1 MNRRIISLAPGSM
14 AALGSLATLALVALS
29 AGPAVAVEPAQAFL
43 DGLRERGYFD
53 VAIEYLDAAQNNPNV
68 PVQFKETLPYEKGV
82 TLVKGARL
90 QKDPA
95 LRERQ
100 LDEGQQTL
108 QQFVTSQPN
117 HLLAVSARSELGN
130 VIVERARSRVEKSKK
145 VTPAEK
151 TTLLKEANGLYTEA
165 ITTFSALA
173 DELKVKLQGYPA
185 ALDEK
190 KDAKRIEERDRYRQ
204 DYLQAQLLVAAAREE
219 MVETVTKGSK
229 EWTDTL
235 TQAVADYKDVYE
247 KYRTRLA
254 GLYARMYQG
263 RCLAKLGKAK
273 EASAIYSELLS
284 NPDEP
289 DAFRTMKV
297 KVMALAVEAWE
308 AQGLHLEIID
318 KAGKLVDAA
327 RPTEDRTDEVMGMRV
342 AVARAAKAYSAELA
356 KENPR
361 NPQIKVLL
369 TNGRKLVT
377 YVQKFPGAYQDI
389 ARKLLPE
396 FTGGDA
402 EVVAERKEPKS
413 FMEART
419 LAKEAIDAMQ
429 TSNLLL
435 KTLPPRLATLKDPM
449 EKAELEKQLEEAKA
463 TVGKAQQDALYYCK
477 LAMKF
482 VDRETPPDDVN
493 LVRYLLCYLLY
504 SEKNYNDAVIIGEFV
519 ARRTE
524 SQGSRPCAKIAMACY
539 LQLYQENQTD
549 DKSYESA
556 KIISIADFIV
566 KKWPTEPEAAE
577 ALNTLI
583 PFMIRDKRLQ
593 EAQDYLAQ
601 IPADSPH
608 RGNAELKTG
617 QALWSSYL
625 ENSQQIREW
634 EADPTLLPEGTDLA
648 ARKAELIPL
657 KDKAKQTLVDG
668 VGRMQAKGEVSNV
681 MATAV
686 LSLAQ
691 IYVDTNEP
699 AKAVALLEDP
709 KIGLLT
715 LVKNGDESVSKFP
728 EEIYKTALRAYISS
742 LSGGGPNAAGSIAK
756 AEGIM
761 QALKEQMSQTPEGQ
775 SKLIAIYVGLA
786 RDLQRQ
792 MEIADPEVKK
802 SLGQGFETF
811 LKQVA
816 ADAKEL
822 NILNWVAETYRGM
835 GESFGTHIR
844 NVPPD
849 SLDAA
854 RSYYSQAAA
863 TYQKIL
869 DMDKPAGS
877 FLTGPMTTQIQMQL
891 AKTLRSQGLYK
902 EAMDKFEEILK
913 RQPTM
918 LPVQIE
924 AARTY
929 QDWGSFKDAHENYL
943 RAILGARP
951 DKAKNN
957 KNTIWGWGEIARLT
971 APTAAG
977 GQYRDQFHEARY
989 NLALSRYNY
998 AVKHTDAVK
1007 KKENF
1012 QRAKTD
1018 IAIIAGFY
1026 PDLGGD
1032 KWRVQYDNLL
1042 KKVQQAL
1049 GERAVGLQGLKT
1061 AAPAA
1066 STAPAGNAPAAKA
1079 AGKTVPTSAP
1089 AAFGT
1094 PAPAAKTPAPAAPAK
1109 GKAASTKK

>member
-1 MNRRIISLAPGSM
+1 MTRRITSFVAIAFF
-14 AALGSLATLALVALS
+14 AL
-29 AGPAVAVEPAQAFL
+29 AGPAGAVEPAQAFL

-53 VAIEYLDAAQNNPNV
+53 VAIEYLNAAQDNPNV

-90 QKDPA
+90 QRDA
-95 LRERQ
+95 SLREQQ
-100 LDEGQQTL
+100 LDEGQQVL
-108 QQFVTSQPN
+108 QQFVTAQPN

-130 VIVERARSRVEKSKK
+130 VIVERARNRVEKSKK
-145 VTPAEK
+145 VVPAEK
-151 TTLLKEANGLYTEA
+151 ATLLKEANGLYTQA
-165 ITTFSALA
+165 VTTFSALA
-173 DELKVKLQGYPA
+173 EELKTKLTQYPA

-190 KDAKRIEERDRYRQ
+190 KDAKRIEERDQFRK

-219 MVETVTKGSK
+219 MVETVQKGSK

-235 TQAVADYKDVYE
+235 TQATADYKEVYE

-263 RCLAKLGKAK
+263 RCLHKLNKPK
-273 EASAIYSELLS
+273 EASAIFNELLA
-284 NPDEP
+284 NPDAP
-289 DAFRTMKV
+289 DEFRALKI
-297 KVMALAVEAWE
+297 KVMALAVESWA
-308 AQGLHLEIID
+308 AQGLTLEIID
-318 KAGKLVDAA
+318 KAGKLVDSA
-327 RPTEDRTDEVMGMRV
+327 RPTEDRTDDMMSMRL
-342 AVARAAKAYSAELA
+342 AVARACKAYAEELA
-356 KENPR
+356 KKQPR
-361 NPQIKVLL
+361 DPQIKVLL

-377 YVQKFPGAYQDI
+377 YVQKFPGDYQDA

-396 FTGGDA
+396 FSGGDA
-402 EVVAERKEPKS
+402 EEIAERKEPKS

-429 TSNLLL
+429 TSNLLI
-435 KTLPPRLATLKDPM
+435 KTLPPRIQTTKEPM
-449 EKAELEKQLEEAKA
+449 EKAELEKQLEEAKG
-463 TVGKAQQDALYYCK
+463 TVSKAQQDALYYCR
-477 LAMKF
+477 LASKF
-482 VDRETPPDDVN
+482 VDAETPIDDVN
-493 LVRYLLCYLLY
+493 LIRYLLCYLLY
-504 SEKNYNDAVIIGEFV
+504 SDANYNDAVILGEFL
-519 ARRTE
+519 ARRYPD
-524 SQGSRPCAKIAMACY
+524 SQGARPSAKIAMASY
-539 LQLYQENQTD
+539 LKLYTENTTD
-549 DKSYESA
+549 DKAYESA
-556 KIISIADFIV
+556 KIISIADYIV
-566 KKWPTEPEAAE
+566 KKWPDQPEAPE

-583 PFMIRDKRLQ
+583 PFMIREKKLQ
-593 EAQDYLAQ
+593 EAQEYLAQ

-617 QALWSSYL
+617 QALWASYL

-634 EADPTLLPEGTDLA
+634 ESDPTLMPEGTDLA

-657 KDKAKQTLVDG
+657 KDRAKQTLVDG
-668 VGRMQAKGEVSNV
+668 VGRMQASGEVNSV

-699 AKAVALLEDP
+699 AKAVELLEDP
-709 KIGLLT
+709 KIGVLT
-715 LVKNGDESVSKFP
+715 LVKNNDPAVNKEGFP
-728 EEIYKTALRAYISS
+728 QETYKTALRAYISS
-742 LSGGGPNAAGSIAK
+742 LAAGGENAAANVSK

-761 QALKEQMSQTPEGQ
+761 DSLEQLMGQTADGQA
-775 SKLIAIYVGLA
+775 KLIAIYVSLA

-792 MEIADPEVKK
+792 MEIADPELKK
-802 SLGQGFETF
+802 SLGLGFETF

-849 SLDAA
+849 SVETAKK
-854 RSYYSQAAA
+854 YYEQAAA

-877 FLTGPMTTQIQMQL
+877 FLTPAMTTQLQLQL
-891 AKTLRSQGLYK
+891 AKTRRSMGDYVG
-902 EAMDKFEEILK
+902 AMDRFEAILK
-913 RQPTM
+913 KQPFM

-929 QDWGSFKDAHENYL
+929 QDWGSFKDSHENYM

-951 DKAKNN
+951 DKNNPDPNKKLKNV
-957 KNTIWGWGEIARLT
+957 IWGWGEIARVT
-971 APTAAG
+971 APSTAG
-977 GQYRDQFHEARY
+977 GDKYKDQFHEARY
-989 NLALSRYNY
+989 NLALCRHNY
-998 AVKHTDAVK
+998 AVAHKDAEK

-1012 QRAKTD
+1012 KRAKSD

-1032 KWRVQYDNLL
+1032 KWKAQYDNLL
-1042 KKVQQAL
+1042 KNVQKAL
-1049 GERAVGLQGLKT
+1049 GERPLGLSALQTGQP
-1061 AAPAA
+1061 ASGSGSAPAA
-1066 STAPAGNAPAAKA
+1066 GGASAGNAA
-1079 AGKTVPTSAP
+1079 AGSGAARTVPTSSSAP
-1089 AAFGT
+1089 A
-1094 PAPAAKTPAPAAPAK
+1094 KVKAAPAK
-1109 GKAASTKK
+1109 TKAATTKK